1 MPRRV
6 AVADSASL
14 CKNPQNGEDADRIPK
29 PPHPRV
35 PMSPAPWVPESPHPC
50 ILESLRPSHPRFLA
64 DTESHRWVRTGR
76 QGARAG
82 RQAWRVLW
90 GPHAGP
96 AFALLPRH
104 EGRGNVSARPRAA
117 GPAPPAASHPRPCP
131 HFPAAGLPVTRSEG
145 SELQPCDQDPARTEG
160 AGPGPHGSRRH
171 GNSARPCAVTPPQA
185 VPLPLKGMPP
195 GSEAGRNATPR
206 GRPGLGPSLGSRGAR
221 NRGREQP
228 QPQGAGSRPGRS
240 CLQRGRGRGHPTLET
255 GREPGL
261 RGASLH
267 LDFVQQKS

>member
-35 PMSPAPWVPESPHPC
+35 PMSPAPWVPKSPHPC

-96 AFALLPRH
+96 AFALLPRREAPRH
-104 EGRGNVSARPRAA
+104 RPRAA
-117 GPAPPAASHPRPCP
+117 GRVPRQTLSP
-131 HFPAAGLPVTRSEG
+131 FPGGRLARDAERG

-206 GRPGLGPSLGSRGAR
+206 GRPGLGPSLGGRGAR

-240 CLQRGRGRGHPTLET
+240 CLQRGRGRGHPTLKT
-255 GREPGL
+255 GRKPGL

-267 LDFVQQKS
+267 LDFVQRKS

>member
-35 PMSPAPWVPESPHPC
+35 PMSPAPWVPESPRPC

-96 AFALLPRH
+96 AFALLPRR
-104 EGRGNVSARPRAA
+104 EAPRYRPRAA
-117 GPAPPAASHPRPCP
+117 GR
-131 HFPAAGLPVTRSEG
+131 V
-145 SELQPCDQDPARTEG
+145 
-160 AGPGPHGSRRH
+160 
-171 GNSARPCAVTPPQA
+171 PPQTLS
-185 VPLPLKGMPP
+185 PFP
-195 GSEAGRNATPR
+195 GGR
-206 GRPGLGPSLGSRGAR
+206 LAR
-221 NRGREQP
+221 DAERR
-228 QPQGAGSRPGRS
+228 
-240 CLQRGRGRGHPTLET
+240 
-255 GREPGL
+255 L
-261 RGASLH
+261 RAPAM
-267 LDFVQQKS
+267 